1 MSAPV
6 TVIFVC
12 SKCCAGYQAAQ
23 ERRQTEKASDSFK
36 CEICDTQVYAWS
48 GSYAYVDWEA
58 VETIPKPRRVARPN
72 GKFR

>member
-12 SKCCAGYQAAQ
+12 SNCCAGYQATQ
-23 ERRQTEKASDSFK
+23 SGRRLRRPAVASNVRFAILKFIS
-36 CEICDTQVYAWS
+36 VS
-48 GSYAYVDWEA
+48 SYAYVDWAA